1 MQPLRPVRPGGAP
14 PGRPRRRRVGG
25 GGHDLARAEGAQ
37 RVGALGP
44 GHRGDGRAAQHREL
58 HTEAADAA
66 GGAGHEDLGAEQRR
80 AFRARLYAD
89 GSSYDPHVWTRAAA
103 WAAAFAALMAPG
115 SPLHPVAEHTARQ
128 LVLDAEA
135 GAL

>member
-1 MQPLRPVRPGGAP
+1 MQ
-14 PGRPRRRRVGG
+14 VGG
-25 GGHDLARAEGAQ
+25 RLSGLVDWGDVTGGDPANDLATAWWTFD
-37 RVGALGP
+37 P
-44 GHRGDGRAAQHREL
+44 
-58 HTEAADAA
+58 
-66 GGAGHEDLGAEQRR
+66 EQRR
-80 AFRARLYAD
+80 AFRARLNAD
-89 GSSYDPHVWTRAAA
+89 GSPYDDAVWLRAAA